1 MFSSDW
7 TAFPPGTNS
16 RTMRFPLGPVA
27 LLAVLGTFLLPFID
41 FSCQGKQVVT
51 MSGYETAFGKEMT
64 ADLPISKW
72 MSGDERKNGGID
84 IHIEQRNRTEGK
96 PLVAAALIVG
106 VIGGLLGFMRP
117 SLGALGGIG
126 AAVLLL
132 IAQADMQK
140 QVQQRNVPMLVLSF
154 REGFWASLGC
164 AAVGGVLCLLSG
176 RK

>member
-1 MFSSDW
+1 M
-7 TAFPPGTNS
+7 G
-16 RTMRFPLGPVA
+16 FPLGPVA
-27 LLAVLGTFLLPFID
+27 LLALSGTFLLPFID

-51 MSGYETAFGKEMT
+51 MSGYETAFGKEVS
-64 ADLPISKW
+64 ADIPVSKW
-72 MSGDERKNGGID
+72 LHGENPREGGLD
-84 IHIEQRNRTEGK
+84 IRIEQRNRTDGK

-106 VIGGLLGFMRP
+106 VVGGLLGFLRP

-140 QVQQRNVPMLVLSF
+140 QVQQRNVPMLVLNF

-164 AAVGGVLCLLSG
+164 AAAGGVLSLLG
-176 RK
+176 GKK